1 MTDPTR
7 TRHEWDCGD
16 TRVVRTTDET
26 GHVSVWAED
35 ARTGTGRLPITK
47 DLLEAAATA
56 IQFDPPTGTP
66 AKPAVWVDDD
76 ITTPTNRSPWAE
88 PIPTNPS
95 YGG

>member
-26 GHVSVWAED
+26 GQVSVWAEG
-35 ARTGTGRLPITK
+35 AHGVGRLPITEA
-47 DLLEAAATA
+47 LLEAAATA

-66 AKPAVWVDDD
+66 AEPTVWVDDD
-76 ITTPTNRSPWAE
+76 PTPARSQWAP
-88 PIPTNPS
+88 PIQTHS